1 MDGGSSKGAEERRP
15 WRGVARREEAPTGQH
30 GTWRPAGGGG
40 GGGGGQDRRTLG
52 MGRGAGAPW
61 RGGGLEELVAAGAAR
76 GDDRLGLLPC
86 GYRRLFSPTIN
97 EADPPGRS
105 FLIQPFLLVLEM
117 SIGSPSGCPSACEC
131 HQSSLPRFPF
141 LLRH

>member
-97 EADPPGRS
+97 EATPDSPR
-105 FLIQPFLLVLEM
+105 PFLSDPTV
-117 SIGSPSGCPSACEC
+117 PA
-131 HQSSLPRFPF
+131 
-141 LLRH
+141 